1 MDFDFFIDAAAPFG
15 STDRTRLRG
24 KLLPQS
30 LDAQG
35 PWTETIQRMYW
46 HVESLRFSASAA
58 HVDGFQSVFFPCFCR
73 GAHPEFHN
81 ERFRAWNCY
90 CRCPCWEGEQKIPS
104 PLIMTTSCHEF
115 GNRSD
120 PYGYSLP
127 TFVCCKLRGRG
138 NKPCRNVF
146 AFH

>member
-15 STDRTRLRG
+15 STDRRRLRG

-58 HVDGFQSVFFPCFCR
+58 HVDGFQSVFFPIFCR

-81 ERFRAWNCY
+81 ERF
-90 CRCPCWEGEQKIPS
+90 GLGIVTVDVLVGK
-104 PLIMTTSCHEF
+104 
-115 GNRSD
+115 
-120 PYGYSLP
+120 
-127 TFVCCKLRGRG
+127 G
-138 NKPCRNVF
+138 NKKTFTIDNDNKLP
-146 AFH
+146 